1 MLNLTEFKN
10 VKCEICQ
17 RQIEKLQAIRVRS
30 QAYQLDRKS
39 QIDAAFFE
47 RLKEN
52 HKKTYIEALKKSC
65 VKLNSVWNFIIHLIC
80 KLTGYTISM
89 MTSNFCLFFD
99 FLFLNISHW
108 EKQINAIVFLSSN
121 TKQ

>member
-30 QAYQLDRKS
+30 RADQLDRKK
-39 QIDAAFFE
+39 QIDAALFE

-52 HKKTYIEALKKSC
+52 HKK
-65 VKLNSVWNFIIHLIC
+65 
-80 KLTGYTISM
+80 LT
-89 MTSNFCLFFD
+89 
-99 FLFLNISHW
+99 
-108 EKQINAIVFLSSN
+108 
-121 TKQ
+121 